1 MEVVSR
7 IAISAVIAIVLCRAV
22 HIRAQIPGRQQVPS
36 SQNQSSP
43 MQQSESR
50 LDSQQ
55 DADGE
60 LQTGTA
66 LTRKGLFRE
75 AIPHLLAA
83 RGRSSGEY
91 AADFNLALC
100 YVATNQFKLAIDV
113 LNDLRSRGHD
123 GADVENL
130 LAQAYIGDAQPQQAL
145 ASLQRAAVLSPQDEK
160 LFAFVA
166 EACRDHEDYGFGL
179 KVVDI
184 GLRTLPRSA
193 RLHYER
199 AMFLTQLDQLDRAKP
214 EFELVGKLAPGS
226 EISYLAA
233 AHEELLEGDI
243 PSAIRDAR
251 EGVKHGYEN
260 AALLTI
266 LGEALIRSG
275 VSPGQAEFAEAES
288 ALEKAVRQRAND
300 PASQLALGRVYL
312 MNGRMGD
319 AIAHLEAA
327 RRLEPGNQSVYA
339 NLAKAYQ
346 RHGDVQQAQDALA
359 TLQKLN
365 QAQADRISSA
375 PGDRKMGYAGQGIA
389 DEEVTPAHR

>member
-113 LNDLRSRGHD
+113 LNSLRSGGHD

-130 LAQAYIGDAQPQQAL
+130 LAQAYIGDTQPQQAL

-199 AMFLTQLDQLDRAKP
+199 AMFLTQFDQLDRAKP

>member
-36 SQNQSSP
+36 SQNQLSP

-113 LNDLRSRGHD
+113 LNSLRSGGHD
-123 GADVENL
+123 GGDGENL
-130 LAQAYIGDAQPQQAL
+130 LAQAYIEDDQPQQAL

-199 AMFLTQLDQLDRAKP
+199 AMFLTQFDQLDRAKP

-266 LGEALIRSG
+266 LGEALLRSG

-327 RRLEPGNQSVYA
+327 RRLEPGNQSVYDH
-339 NLAKAYQ
+339 LAKAYQ

-389 DEEVTPAHR
+389 DEEITPAHR